1 MAGLRD
7 DAAVVEVPEGA
18 TLVVSVDS
26 VVDGVHFDLGL
37 CSPLD
42 VGWKAL
48 MGALSDLA
56 AMGAQPLGALVAL
69 CVPAATGRGDLT
81 LGITA
86 GVAEASGAS
95 GCPVVGGDLSAAA
108 ALVVAGTVMGTVAGG
123 APVRRDG
130 ARPGDTILVTGPFGG
145 SAAGLRTLRAGQAGP
160 AASYR
165 RPWARLSEGEVARQA
180 GAHAMIDVSDGLALD
195 LHRVAD
201 ASEVGFAL
209 DPGAIPVA
217 EGATLE
223 EALGGGEDYEL
234 VVVMAPGDLPGYQ
247 RRCAAAGLRPPV
259 PIGTVGADV
268 GARRLGD
275 EPLARLGWQHA
286 VG

>member
-69 CVPAATGRGDLT
+69 CVPPATGRGDLT

-86 GVAEASGAS
+86 GVAEA
-95 GCPVVGGDLSAAA
+95 
-108 ALVVAGTVMGTVAGG
+108 
-123 APVRRDG
+123 
-130 ARPGDTILVTGPFGG
+130 
-145 SAAGLRTLRAGQAGP
+145 
-160 AASYR
+160 
-165 RPWARLSEGEVARQA
+165 
-180 GAHAMIDVSDGLALD
+180 
-195 LHRVAD
+195 AD
-201 ASEVGFAL
+201 AFGNECACTLADVL
-209 DPGAIPVA
+209 LRRVPVA
-217 EGATLE
+217 LGACWSSSCSR
-223 EALGGGEDYEL
+223 EA
-234 VVVMAPGDLPGYQ
+234 AT
-247 RRCAAAGLRPPV
+247 R
-259 PIGTVGADV
+259 VGAV
-268 GARRLGD
+268 MEWND
-275 EPLARLGWQHA
+275 ERIASEWEEFERERESFLQKASRA
-286 VG
+286 SATVEAKA